1 MTSRDDA
8 SANTPAQQIPAHDL
22 ARGSGEDSSDGS
34 EGLILRSLAAG
45 APVLP
50 AAAALGSR

>member
-8 SANTPAQQIPAHDL
+8 SANTPARQIPAHDL